1 LAALFSEHWHAV
13 RFLRP
18 RLREGVKPLFRRLR
32 GHNWVLLQDPLTGRF
47 HRLSPPVWEVV
58 ALLNGKRTLDEV
70 WAEAV
75 AQGGQDERHAA
86 ITQHELVRLMGSLY
100 SNDLLQSQVSPD
112 AEEVFERHKRVR
124 RTEFKQSWLNPMSI
138 KLPLLYPDAWFERR
152 AALARRLF
160 SWTALFFWLALV
172 APAVALAWQHW
183 SALTENL
190 SDRVLS
196 ASNLALL
203 WLVYPLAKAFH
214 ECAHGLAVKAW
225 GGTVREVGLMFVLF
239 VPVPY
244 VDATSSYRFD
254 SKWQRAAVAAAG
266 IMAELL
272 LGAVA
277 LYVWLNAQSGVVTA
291 IAYNV
296 VLIAGFSTLVVNG
309 NPLMRFDGYYVLS
322 DLIEIP
328 NLVQRCTQYWTY
340 LSDRYLLG
348 SPDAQEPMGAHA
360 ERWWLLAYGA
370 VAPLYRL
377 GVTIGLIW
385 FVAGQYF
392 WVGVVMALIGA
403 WTSLVMPLWR
413 GWKHLRD
420 SPALA
425 SRRDWAKRRIFT
437 LLALAGVLL
446 LAVPMPFYAVRQG
459 VMWLPDEA
467 VVRAPVTA
475 HVASVHA
482 ASQGS
487 VQRAVLSGQVVE
499 RSQPLLQLESLTIT
513 SELAVAAGELAQAE
527 AQLRQAEVDDPAKAQ
542 TLRADVEGRRAKWL
556 EQLRREQDLRVVA
569 ASSGVWQPA
578 GPTVPAGR
586 FVKRGELI
594 GYVVHEPAQR
604 VRVAVTQEDM
614 DLIARRARTDGIRAD
629 VRLPYQPAIP
639 ARLHR
644 ALSGG
649 EQQLVS
655 PALGTNGGGEI
666 AVDPQDTQGV
676 KPLHRV
682 FDLELL
688 LDHAPPNQSLVFGN
702 RCQVRFDLGATPLGW
717 QWLLRLRQL
726 FLGQMSV

>member
-1 LAALFSEHWHAV
+1 MALFSEHWHAV

-32 GHNWVLLQDPLTGRF
+32 GHHWVLLQDPLTGRF
-47 HRLSPPVWEVV
+47 HRLPPPVWDVV
-58 ALLNGKRTLDEV
+58 ALLDGKRTLDEV
-70 WAEAV
+70 WTDAV
-75 AQGGQDERHAA
+75 ARSGQDQRQTA
-86 ITQHELVRLMGSLY
+86 ITQQELVHLMSGLY

-112 AEEVFERHKRVR
+112 AEEVFERHR
-124 RTEFKQSWLNPMSI
+124 RMRRAELKQGWLNPMSI
-138 KLPLLYPDAWFERR
+138 KVPLLFPDAWFEGRS
-152 AALARRLF
+152 ALARRLF
-160 SWTALFFWLALV
+160 SWPAFCVWLALV
-172 APAVALAWQHW
+172 APAMALAWQHW

-196 ASNLALL
+196 AGNLALL
-203 WLVYPLAKAFH
+203 WLVYPVAKAIH
-214 ECAHGLAVKAW
+214 ELAHGLAVKAW
-225 GGTVREVGLMFVLF
+225 GGSVREVGVMFILF

-277 LYVWLNAQSGVVTA
+277 LYVWLNAQPGVVTA

-296 VLIAGFSTLVVNG
+296 VLIAGVSTLVTNG
-309 NPLMRFDGYYVLS
+309 NPLMRYDGYYVLC

-328 NLVQRCTQYWTY
+328 NLAQRCTRYWTY

-348 SPDAQEPMGAHA
+348 AADAHAPMGSQA
-360 ERWWLLAYGA
+360 ERWWLLTYGA
-370 VAPLYRL
+370 IAPPYRL
-377 GVTIGLIW
+377 GVSIGLSW

-392 WVGVVMALIGA
+392 WVGVVLALFTAWASIG
-403 WTSLVMPLWR
+403 TPLWR

-420 SPALA
+420 SPLLV
-425 SRRDWAKRRIFT
+425 SRRRWLRRR
-437 LLALAGVLL
+437 LMVLSGLVGVLL
-446 LAVPMPFYAVRQG
+446 FAVPVPFYAVRQG
-459 VMWLPDEA
+459 VLWLPDEA
-467 VVRAPVTA
+467 VVRAPAAA
-475 HVASVHA
+475 HVMGTGASALDDQLAVA
-482 ASQGS
+482 NGP
-487 VQRAVLSGQVVE
+487 VQRG
-499 RSQPLLQLESLTIT
+499 RTLLRLESLTVA
-513 SELAVAAGELAQAE
+513 SELAVSAAELAQAE
-527 AQLRQAEVDDPAKAQ
+527 VQLRQAEVDDPARAQ
-542 TLRADVEGRRAKWL
+542 NLRADLEGRRAVWQ
-556 EQLRREQDLRVVA
+556 ERLRREQELRVVA
-569 ASSGVWQPA
+569 GSSGTWQPA
-578 GPTVPAGR
+578 WPTLPAGR
-586 FVKRGELI
+586 FVKRGELL
-594 GYVVHEPAQR
+594 GYVVDRPAQR

-614 DLIARRARTDGIRAD
+614 DLIASRARDEGVRAE
-629 VRLPYQPAIP
+629 VRLPHQSAIP

-655 PALGTNGGGEI
+655 PALGTTGGGEI
-666 AVDPQDTQGV
+666 AVDPQDTQGI

-688 LDHAPPNQSLVFGN
+688 LDHPPPEQGLVFGN

>member
-1 LAALFSEHWHAV
+1 MAALFSEHWHAV

-18 RLREGVKPLFRRLR
+18 RLREGIKPLFRRLR
-32 GHNWVLLQDPLTGRF
+32 GHSWVLLQDPLTGRF
-47 HRLSPPVWEVV
+47 HRLSPPVWDVV
-58 ALLNGKRTLDEV
+58 ALLDGKRTLDEV
-70 WAEAV
+70 WTEAV
-75 AQGGQDERHAA
+75 SRGGQDGRQTV
-86 ITQHELVRLMGSLY
+86 ITQQELVQLMGGLY

-112 AEEVFERHKRVR
+112 AEEVFERHR
-124 RTEFKQSWLNPMSI
+124 RMRRAELKQSWLNPMSI
-138 KLPLLYPDAWFERR
+138 KLPLLFPDAWFEGR

-160 SWTALFFWLALV
+160 SWPAFLVWLALV
-172 APAVALAWQHW
+172 APAMALAWQHW

-196 ASNLALL
+196 AGNLALL
-203 WLVYPLAKAFH
+203 WLVYPVAKAIH
-214 ECAHGLAVKAW
+214 ELAHGLAVKAW
-225 GGTVREVGLMFVLF
+225 GGTVREVGVMFIMF

-272 LGAVA
+272 LGAIA
-277 LYVWLNAQSGVVTA
+277 LYVWLNAQAGVVTA

-296 VLIAGFSTLVVNG
+296 VLIAGFSTLVTNG
-309 NPLMRFDGYYVLS
+309 NPLMRYDGYYMLS

-328 NLVQRCTQYWTY
+328 NLAQRCTQYWTY

-348 SPDAQEPMGAHA
+348 SADAHPPMGSHA
-360 ERWWLLAYGA
+360 ERWWLLTYGA
-370 VAPLYRL
+370 IAPIYRL
-377 GVTIGLIW
+377 GVSIGLSW

-392 WVGVVMALIGA
+392 WVGVVLALFTA
-403 WTSLVMPLWR
+403 WTSIGMPLWR

-420 SPALA
+420 SPALV
-425 SRRDWAKRRIFT
+425 SRRAWLRRRLIVLFG
-437 LLALAGVLL
+437 LVGVLL
-446 LAVPMPFYAVRQG
+446 FAVPAPFYAVRQG

-475 HVASVHA
+475 HVMSTQAVSPDHA
-482 ASQGS
+482 ERVAIANE
-487 VQRAVLSGQVVE
+487 AVRSGE
-499 RSQPLLQLESLTIT
+499 LLLRLESLTVA
-513 SELAVAAGELAQAE
+513 SELAVAAAELAQAE
-527 AQLRQAEVDDPAKAQ
+527 VQLRRAEAEDPAKAQ
-542 TLRADVEGRRAKWL
+542 NLRADLEGRRAVWQERL
-556 EQLRREQDLRVVA
+556 HREQALRVVA
-569 ASSGVWQPA
+569 GGSGTWHPA
-578 GPTVPAGR
+578 WPTLPAGR
-586 FVKRGELI
+586 FVKRGELM
-594 GYVVHEPAQR
+594 GYVVDRPTQR

-614 DLIARRARTDGIRAD
+614 DLIARRARDDGVRAE
-629 VRLPYQPAIP
+629 VRLPYQAAIP

-655 PALGTNGGGEI
+655 PALGTTGGGEI
-666 AVDPQDTQGV
+666 AVDPQDEQGV

-688 LDHAPPNQSLVFGN
+688 LDHPPQQQGLVFGN

>member
-1 LAALFSEHWHAV
+1 VAALFSEHWHAV

-32 GHNWVLLQDPLTGRF
+32 GHTWVLLQDPLTGRF

-58 ALLNGKRTLDEV
+58 ALLDGKRTLDEV

-75 AQGGQDERHAA
+75 AQGGQDERNAA
-86 ITQHELVRLMGSLY
+86 ITQQELVRLMGSLY

-112 AEEVFERHKRVR
+112 AEEVFERHRRVR
-124 RTEFKQSWLNPMSI
+124 RAEFKQSWLNPMSI
-138 KLPLLYPDAWFERR
+138 KLPLLFPDAWFERR
-152 AALARRLF
+152 TALAQRLF
-160 SWTALFFWLALV
+160 SWPMFFLWLALV
-172 APAVALAWQHW
+172 APSVVFAWQHW

-203 WLVYPLAKAFH
+203 WLVYPVAKAVH

-225 GGTVREVGLMFVLF
+225 GGTVREVGVMFILF
-239 VPVPY
+239 MPVPY

-254 SKWQRAAVAAAG
+254 SKWQRAMVAAAG

-272 LGAVA
+272 LGAIA
-277 LYVWLNAQSGVVTA
+277 LYVWMNAQSGVVTA

-309 NPLMRFDGYYVLS
+309 NPLMRYDGYYVLS

-328 NLVQRCTQYWTY
+328 NLTQRCTQYWTY

-348 SPDAQEPMGAHA
+348 SPDAQEPMGAHT
-360 ERWWLLAYGA
+360 ERWWLLSYGA
-370 VAPLYRL
+370 IAPLYRL
-377 GVTIGLIW
+377 SVSIGLAW

-392 WVGVVMALIGA
+392 WVGVVMAVFTA

-420 SPALA
+420 SPALV
-425 SRRDWAKRRIFT
+425 SRRKWVQRRMFM
-437 LLALAGVLL
+437 LFALVGVLAF
-446 LAVPMPFYAVRQG
+446 AVPVPFYAVRQG

-467 VVRAPVTA
+467 VVRAPASA
-475 HVASVHA
+475 HVASVRTPLQESA
-482 ASQGS
+482 QRVALAGEP
-487 VQRAVLSGQVVE
+487 VQRG
-499 RSQPLLQLESLTIT
+499 QPLLQLQSLTIT
-513 SELAVAAGELAQAE
+513 SDLALAAAELAHAE
-527 AQLRQAEVDDPAKAQ
+527 AQLRQAQVDDPAKAQ
-542 TLRADVEGRRAKWL
+542 NMRADVEGRRAKWQ
-556 EQLRREQDLRVVA
+556 EHLRRDKELRVVA
-569 ASSGVWQPA
+569 AGNGVWQPA
-578 GPTVPAGR
+578 GPTVPDGR
-586 FVKRGELI
+586 FVKRGELM
-594 GYVVHEPAQR
+594 GYVMDRPAQR

-614 DLIARRARTDGIRAD
+614 DLIARRGRADGIRAE

-655 PALGTNGGGEI
+655 PALGTTGGGEI

-682 FDLELL
+682 FDLELV
-688 LDHAPPNQSLVFGN
+688 LDQVPGYQGLVFGN